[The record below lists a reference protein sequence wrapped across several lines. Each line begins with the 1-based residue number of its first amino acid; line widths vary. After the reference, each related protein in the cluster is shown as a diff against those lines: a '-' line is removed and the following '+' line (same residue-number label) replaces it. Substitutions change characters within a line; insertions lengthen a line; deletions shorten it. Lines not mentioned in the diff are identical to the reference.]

1 MKKIFLSLITILI
14 GTMSMQA
21 QDDLVATLNHG
32 STISTFT
39 GEDALAQA
47 YEAAVDG
54 DVITLS
60 PGVFTG
66 LDMNK
71 AIILRGA
78 GYKPMASNGY
88 MSTQITGA
96 MNITL
101 NPEVSYTFEMEGLDC
116 LYSVGFYGD
125 KLAPVK
131 LSKCYFRGEVEGN
144 GISMNA
150 VSCVFSRL
158 YAENYVSK
166 TGVYKNTTLTCHN
179 CVICYASSEGLYST
193 NGKIGKIVAY
203 NCIVKQANNSLPYS
217 VFINSIIM
225 SLTGYNQTTPLAET
239 CSADHC
245 IGINSDVDP
254 DIFRNIANPTNVMVE
269 GKGESAYAN
278 VFKTLRNISSIS
290 LYETFELTDA
300 AAAQYLG
307 DDGKQVGIYG
317 GNNPFNLDSTN
328 PQVTKFAVSSTNENG
343 QLKIRINV
351 E

>member
-1 MKKIFLSLITILI
+1 MKKIILSLVAVLM

-32 STISTFT
+32 STLSTFT
-39 GEDALAQA
+39 GEDALAKA
-47 YEAAVDG
+47 YEAAANG

-60 PGVFTG
+60 PGVFTAVNM
-66 LDMNK
+66 DK
-71 AIILRGA
+71 AIVLRGA

-88 MSTQITGA
+88 MSTQITGS
-96 MNITL
+96 ITVNV
-101 NPEVSYTFEMEGLDC
+101 NPEVSSTFEMEGLDF
-116 LYSVGFYGD
+116 LHGVSFYGD

-131 LSKCYFRGEVEGN
+131 LSKCFYRGNVYGW
-144 GISMNA
+144 GINMNA
-150 VSCVFSRL
+150 VSCVFNELNAS
-158 YAENYVSK
+158 NYNYTK
-166 TGVYKNTTLTCHN
+166 GYKNTTLTCHN
-179 CVICYASSEGLYST
+179 CVINNARSSGLESS
-193 NGKIGKIVAY
+193 GKIAKIVSY
-203 NCIVKQANNSLPYS
+203 NCILKYSSNNIPYS
-217 VFINSIIM
+217 VLINSIVI
-225 SLTGYNQTTPLAET
+225 SQTGYSGGDYVLPET

-245 IGINSDVDP
+245 IGINSGFDP
-254 DIFRNIANPTNVMVE
+254 EIFKNIVNPSNVMVE
-269 GKGESAYAN
+269 GTGETAYAN
-278 VFKTLRNISSIS
+278 VFKTLKNMNNIS

-343 QLKIRINV
+343 QLKVKINV

>member
-1 MKKIFLSLITILI
+1 MKKLFLSLITVLI

-39 GEDALAQA
+39 GGDALAQA

-66 LDMNK
+66 VNMDK

-78 GYKPMASNGY
+78 GYKPKANNGY
-88 MSTQITGA
+88 MSTQISGT
-96 MNITL
+96 MEITL
-101 NPEVSYTFEMEGLDC
+101 NSEASYTFEMEGLDF
-116 LYSVGFYGD
+116 LHSVYLYGD

-131 LSKCYFRGEVEGN
+131 ISKCYFRESVSGH

-150 VSCVFSRL
+150 VSCVFHQL
-158 YAENYVSK
+158 YAEYFN
-166 TGVYKNTTLTCHN
+166 GNGNGYKNTTLNCHN
-179 CVICYASSEGLYST
+179 CVISYASSQGSYYSV
-193 NGKIGKIVAY
+193 IAKIVAY
-203 NCIVKQANNSLPYS
+203 NCILKYSANSCLAYS
-217 VFINSIIM
+217 VLINSIII
-225 SLTGYNQTTPLAET
+225 SQTETPEAYPLAET

-245 IGINSDVDP
+245 IGINSYADP

-269 GKGESAYAN
+269 GQRETAYAN

-290 LYETFELTDA
+290 LYETFELTDV

-328 PQVTKFAVSSTNENG
+328 PQVTKFSVSSTNENG
-343 QLKIRINV
+343 QLKVKINV

>member
-1 MKKIFLSLITILI
+1 MKKLFLSLMAVLM

-39 GEDALAQA
+39 GGDALAQA

-101 NPEVSYTFEMEGLDC
+101 NPEVSYTFEIEGLDF
-116 LYSVGFYGD
+116 LHNVGFYGD

-150 VSCVFSRL
+150 VSCVFSQL
-158 YAENYVSK
+158 YAEYHVSK
-166 TGVYKNTTLTCHN
+166 IGVYKNTTLTCHN

-203 NCIVKQANNSLPYS
+203 NCIVKKDNNSLPYS

-225 SLTGYNQTTPLAET
+225 SDYTPLAET

-245 IGINSDVDP
+245 IGINGYDDP

-269 GKGESAYAN
+269 GVRESAYAN

-300 AAAQYLG
+300 AVAQYLG

-317 GNNPFNLDSTN
+317 GNNPFNLNSTN
-328 PQVTKFAVSSTNENG
+328 PQVTKFSVSSTNENG
-343 QLKIRINV
+343 QLKIKINV

>member
-1 MKKIFLSLITILI
+1 MKKMILSLVAVLM

-32 STISTFT
+32 STLSTFT

-47 YEAAVDG
+47 YEAAANG

-66 LDMNK
+66 VDMDK

-88 MSTQITGA
+88 MSTQITGG
-96 MNITL
+96 MTITV
-101 NPEVSYTFEMEGLDC
+101 NPEVSNTFEMEGLDF
-116 LYSVGFYGD
+116 LHWVTFNGD

-131 LSKCYFRGEVEGN
+131 LSKCYFRNYVQGK

-150 VSCVFSRL
+150 VSCVFNSLEAR
-158 YAENYVSK
+158 YSSSGN
-166 TGVYKNTTLTCHN
+166 NTTLTCHN
-179 CVICYASSEGLYST
+179 CVICGAVSDGLNN

-203 NCIVKQANNSLPYS
+203 NCIAYNVYGLPYS
-217 VFINSIIM
+217 VLINSIIM
-225 SLTGYNQTTPLAET
+225 AGSSYGVALSET

-245 IGINSDVDP
+245 IGINTGNTSS
-254 DIFRNIANPTNVMVE
+254 IFLKIANPSNVMVE
-269 GKGESAYAN
+269 GYGDTAYTN
-278 VFKTLRNISSIS
+278 VFKTLRSLNSIS
-290 LYETFELTDA
+290 IYETFELTDA

-343 QLKIRINV
+343 QLKVRINV

>member
-1 MKKIFLSLITILI
+1 MKKLFLSLMAVLM

-39 GEDALAQA
+39 GGDALSQA

-78 GYKPMASNGY
+78 GYKPMANNGY
-88 MSTQITGA
+88 MSTQISGT
-96 MNITL
+96 MKITL
-101 NPEVSYTFEMEGLDC
+101 NSEASYTFEMEGLDF
-116 LYSVGFYGD
+116 LHSVYLYGD
-125 KLAPVK
+125 KLAPLK
-131 LSKCYFRGEVEGN
+131 ISKCYFRESVSGH

-150 VSCVFSRL
+150 VSCVFHQL
-158 YAENYVSK
+158 YAEYFN
-166 TGVYKNTTLTCHN
+166 GNGNGYKNTTLNCHN
-179 CVICYASSEGLYST
+179 CVISYASSQGLYNSV
-193 NGKIGKIVAY
+193 IAKIVAY
-203 NCIVKQANNSLPYS
+203 NCIVFQTYGLPYS
-217 VFINSIIM
+217 VLINSIII
-225 SLTGYNQTTPLAET
+225 SSSSDYPLSET
-239 CSADHC
+239 CSAEHC
-245 IGINSDVDP
+245 IGINSNGYGRE
-254 DIFRNIANPTNVMVE
+254 IFKNIVNPTNVMVE
-269 GKGESAYAN
+269 GEGETAYAN
-278 VFKTLRNISSIS
+278 VFKTLRNISNMNI
-290 LYETFELTDA
+290 YETFELTDV

-328 PQVTKFAVSSTNENG
+328 PQVTKFSVSSTNENG
-343 QLKIRINV
+343 QLKIKINV